1 MSGVFSHVIE
11 RSVTMEATPWTIW
24 KVLTDLA
31 EYGAWNA
38 LYPEASGELRPGAN
52 VRVAMRFMRSVPVA
66 MTMTVMKAEHSKE
79 LVWTCSY
86 AFPGFLD
93 IMHCFIIAPVDRY
106 GSRFTH
112 GIRINGILLPLF
124 AKAVDSVAGV
134 NMDRMT
140 ASLKAVAE
148 AYREH
153 R

>member
-1 MSGVFSHVIE
+1 MSGIFSHVME
-11 RSVTMEATPWTIW
+11 RSVTIQATPWTIW
-24 KVLTDLA
+24 KVLTDFSG
-31 EYGAWNA
+31 YGAWNS
-38 LYPEASGELRPGAN
+38 LYPEASGTLRPGAE
-52 VRVAMRFMRSVPVA
+52 VQVSMRFLRNTPAAIDMRVL
-66 MTMTVMKAEHSKE
+66 KAEHSKE

-112 GIRINGILLPLF
+112 GLRVNGVLMPIF
-124 AKAVDSVAGV
+124 SKAVHRVAEV

-148 AYREH
+148 AYRSH
-153 R
+153 D